1 MKKDLPGIFAGNV
14 DRNITNREY
23 SVTNR
28 TEVKEE
34 NNKKIELNINQK
46 IKTIFSSPD
55 YIYKADVLIT
65 TNDGE
70 YTKRIIGK
78 SGNNLITMDNELIN
92 IDTIKDIKKL
102 Q

>member
-34 NNKKIELNINQK
+34 NNKKIVLNINQK

-92 IDTIKDIKKL
+92 IDNIKDIKKL